1 MDVAINLRDFIDDPT
16 RPMEQQIEEAA
27 EVTRRAKSLGFSGV
41 YVPQHWISH
50 PTVWLQ
56 PLLMLARLAPEAK
69 EINLITGVLLVPF
82 HNPVDLAEQI
92 ITMDHIAGGRLI
104 LGMGLGYRQVEAEA
118 FGTSRRQRV
127 ARFEESL
134 ELMKLLWSGEPVDF
148 EGEFWQVHAAR
159 VAIPPAQKPHPPI
172 WIAGQSE
179 SAVRRAAAI
188 ADGCLLGP
196 QQSWDGINHLSQA
209 YWEALDR
216 QDGAASGLLGAN
228 RSIAMAKDRQTA
240 IRDAEATGQRKQ
252 GMYGGW
258 NMQERGTVDL
268 GLSGGRELGE
278 WAIVGSP
285 QECVGTLS
293 RAYHEQ
299 GLRYVGL
306 GYLNLP
312 PGQSARLEYLQYI
325 SEEFLAHLP

>member
-1 MDVAINLRDFIDDPT
+1 MDVAINLRDFIDDPA
-16 RPMEQQIEEAA
+16 RPMGQQIEEAA
-27 EVTRRAKSLGFSGV
+27 EITRRAKSLGFSGV

-92 ITMDHIAGGRLI
+92 ITMDHIAAGRLI
-104 LGMGLGYRQVEAEA
+104 LGMGLGYRQVEVEA
-118 FGTSRRQRV
+118 FGISRSQRV

-134 ELMKLLWSGEPVDF
+134 ELMKLLWSGELIDF
-148 EGEFWQVHAAR
+148 EGEFWQVHGAQ

-172 WIAGQSE
+172 WIAGQSD
-179 SAVRRAAAI
+179 SAVRRAATI

-196 QQSWDGINHLSQA
+196 QQSWEGINHLSQV
-209 YWEALDR
+209 YWEAFNR
-216 QDGAASGLLGAN
+216 GEGIATGLLGAN
-228 RSIAMAKDRQTA
+228 RSITMAKDRHTA
-240 IRDAEATGQRKQ
+240 IQEAEAVGRRKQ

-268 GLSGGRELGE
+268 GLSGTRELTE
-278 WAIVGSP
+278 WAIAGSP
-285 QECVGTLS
+285 QECVETLS

-306 GYLNLP
+306 GFLNLP
-312 PGQSARLEYLQYI
+312 IGQSARLEYLQFI

>member
-1 MDVAINLRDFIDDPT
+1 MDVAINLRDFIDDPS
-16 RPMEQQIEEAA
+16 RPMEEQIEEAA
-27 EVTRRAKSLGFSGV
+27 ELTRLAKSLGFSGI
-41 YVPQHWISH
+41 YAPQHWISH

-56 PLLMLARLAPEAK
+56 PLLMLARLAAESK
-69 EINLITGVLLVPF
+69 DINLITGVLLVPF

-104 LGMGLGYRQVEAEA
+104 LGMGLGYRQVETEA
-118 FGTSRRQRV
+118 FGTSRSQRV

-148 EGEFWQVHAAR
+148 EGEFWQVHGAR
-159 VAIPPAQKPHPPI
+159 VAIPPAQRPHPPI

-196 QQSWDGINHLSQA
+196 QQSWDGIGQLSQV
-209 YWEALDR
+209 YREALEG
-216 QDGAASGLLGAN
+216 QGGVASGVLGAN
-228 RSIAMAKDRQTA
+228 RSIAMAQNRETA
-240 IRDAEATGQRKQ
+240 IRDAEDTGRRKQ

-268 GLSGGRELGE
+268 GLSGARDLAD
-278 WAIVGSP
+278 WAIVGNP
-285 QECVGTLS
+285 QECVESLT
-293 RAYHEQ
+293 RAYHRQ

-306 GYLNLP
+306 GFLNLP
-312 PGQSARLEYLQYI
+312 SGQSARLEYLHYI